1 MRTRIITTLLAI
13 LPLMAMS
20 QNMMDSQGRRQ
31 GKWVKTDKN
40 NRKVYEGTF
49 KDGLEVGTFTYYYSD
64 GTVRMKNTFLVDG
77 KYCSHEAYDKNGKL
91 MAKGF
96 YNQKNR
102 DSVWNIYNAEGKLLK
117 SETYK
122 MGTKTGKSVLF
133 STNGDTIEIQYWN
146 DNKKHGRWYRKV
158 LNGYLEGNYA
168 NNLLDGPFA
177 EYRNNKVVAEGRY
190 SEGLRNG
197 QWKHYD
203 GNNLEVVEKW
213 NNGNLIDRKVL
224 IYSEKPQMISTDEI
238 AYFYP
243 KGKKTVVITM
253 DGTTIMDEENSHK
266 LFEKVGEENFVT
278 LNKEK
283 QLVAAYRCIMG
294 FEKDSDGKE
303 YVNLSPKLSF
313 NLYPDDDC
321 RKLVESILRQS
332 MEK

>member
-102 DSVWNIYNAEGKLLK
+102 DSIWNIYNAEGKLLK

-133 STNGDTIEIQYWN
+133 SAKGDTVEIQYWN

-177 EYRNNKVVAEGRY
+177 EYRNGKVVAEGRY

-243 KGKKTVVITM
+243 KGKKTIVITM
-253 DGTTIMDEENSHK
+253 DGNTIIDDENSHK
-266 LFEKVGEENFVT
+266 LFEKVGEEQFVT

-294 FEKDSDGKE
+294 FETDADGKE

-313 NLYPDDDC
+313 ILYPDDDC
-321 RKLVESILRQS
+321 RKLVESILRQG
-332 MEK
+332 MDK

>member
-102 DSVWNIYNAEGKLLK
+102 DSIWNIYNAEGKLLK

-133 STNGDTIEIQYWN
+133 SAKGDTVEIQYWN

-158 LNGYLEGNYA
+158 LNGYLEGNYM
-168 NNLLDGPFA
+168 NNMLHGPFA
-177 EYRNNKVVAEGRY
+177 EYRNGKVVVEGSY

-243 KGKKTVVITM
+243 KGKKTIVITM
-253 DGTTIMDEENSHK
+253 DGNTIIDDENSHK
-266 LFEKVGEENFVT
+266 LFEKVGEEQFVT

-294 FEKDSDGKE
+294 FETDADGKE

-321 RKLVESILRQS
+321 RKLVESILRQG
-332 MEK
+332 MDK